1 MLTRKLFRTAWSY
14 KAQFISMILMITL
27 GMGMFLGFNMEW
39 KTIEVD
45 TFKFFE
51 ETNYADYRLYSEKGF
66 TADDLDKIEGIEG
79 VDAATRYLS
88 VNLDI
93 KGEKNKS
100 LALDVSENYTVSTF
114 TVMDGEAYDENGDGF
129 WLSDKFAAANDYKIG
144 DSLTLEF
151 QGVEI
156 SGKIVGLIKAG
167 EHMICVA
174 DKNQMMPDYNT
185 FGYAYISPKKLRS
198 VAEEK
203 AKGNAREELEKS
215 GVPAEMIDDSINELF
230 KNGDMV
236 DKALNQVYAQVNLI
250 SDLEKSDLE
259 ERVKDALGRTIMV
272 SPKDDHVVYKESQG
286 EAEEGK
292 TMGSVLPV
300 LFLLIAVLTMVTT
313 MHRIATKEK
322 TQIGTLKALGF
333 KNRRILR
340 HYTSYGLFIGLVGT
354 GLGVALGYV
363 VCKLIMSENG
373 MMGTYF
379 DMPDWSAAIP
389 AFCYPVMGG
398 TILLLTLISFLSVR
412 QQLKGTAADALRP
425 YTPKKMRKVFLER
438 FRFWDKMHF
447 GTKWNIRDLSRH
459 KSRSA
464 MTLFGIIGCMVL
476 MVGGL
481 GMRDTMSGFLDLLD
495 NDISNYTT
503 KVNLADNAD
512 LEQSKALCK
521 ELDGDW
527 ESLSGISFEGD
538 TVSLDIVR
546 NPNNLFNVIDEDN
559 NRIDLIID
567 EDNNRIDLSDEGVYL
582 CLRLKDKADIGD
594 EIEFSPYGSKETYTV
609 KVVGYNRSIMT
620 ESVTLSDKLADKL
633 GLDYSIS
640 SIYTDKKTDDIPS
653 SDLISGKQDK
663 AQLMETFNSFV
674 QIMDSMVIILVV
686 AAVIL
691 GIVVLY
697 NLGIMSYV
705 ERSRELATLKVLGF
719 RNRAIGKLLISQNIW
734 MTFIGVVIG
743 LPAGVGVLQWL
754 LTALAGEY
762 EMKLMLGPLTYCV
775 SILLTFGVS
784 LFVSFM
790 VARKNKKIDMVEAL
804 KGAE

>member
-1 MLTRKLFRTAWSY
+1 MVMLTRKLFRTAWSY
-14 KAQFISMILMITL
+14 KAQFVSMILMITL

-45 TFKFFE
+45 TFKFFDD
-51 ETNYADYRLYSEKGF
+51 TNFADYRLYSEKGF
-66 TADDLDKIEGIEG
+66 TEDDIKKIADIDG

-100 LALDVSENYTVSTF
+100 FALDVSENYTVSTF

-151 QGVEI
+151 QGIEI

-185 FGYAYISPKKLRS
+185 FGYAYISPKKLKS

-203 AKGNAREELEKS
+203 AKNTAREELEKS
-215 GVPAEMIDDSINELF
+215 GVPEEFIDDSITKLF
-230 KNGDMV
+230 ANDETV
-236 DKALNQVYAQVNLI
+236 NKALNQVYAQVNLI
-250 SDLEKSDLE
+250 SKIEKSELE
-259 ERVKDALGRTIMV
+259 EQVKDALGRTIMV
-272 SPKDDHVVYKESQG
+272 SPKEDNVVYKESQG

-300 LFLLIAVLTMVTT
+300 LFLLIAILTMVTT

-354 GLGVALGYV
+354 SFGIALGYV
-363 VCKLIMSENG
+363 VCKLIMSESG

-389 AFCYPVMGG
+389 VFCYPVMGG

-438 FRFWDKMHF
+438 FKFWDKMKF

-495 NDISNYTT
+495 HDISNYTT
-503 KVNLADNAD
+503 KVNLVDNAD
-512 LEQSKALCK
+512 FKKSKTLSE

-527 ESLSGISFEGD
+527 ESLSGISFDGD
-538 TVSLDIVR
+538 TVSLDIVS
-546 NPNNLFNVIDEDN
+546 NPNELFNVIDEDN
-559 NRIDLIID
+559 NRIKLGDD
-567 EDNNRIDLSDEGVYL
+567 GVYL
-582 CLRLKDKADIGD
+582 CLRLKEKANIGD
-594 EIEFSPYGSKETYTV
+594 KIEFSPYGSKETYTV
-609 KVVGYNRSIMT
+609 KVLGYNRSVMT
-620 ESVTLSDKLADKL
+620 ESVTMSDKLAVRL

-640 SIYTDKKTDDIPS
+640 AIYTDKKTDEIPS
-653 SDLISGKQDK
+653 SDLIAGKQDK
-663 AQLMETFNSFV
+663 AQLMDTFNSFV
-674 QIMDSMVIILVV
+674 DIMDSMVIILVV
-686 AAVIL
+686 AAAVL

-719 RNRAIGKLLISQNIW
+719 RNRAIGRLLISQNIW
-734 MTFIGVVIG
+734 LTSIGVIIG

-754 LTALAGEY
+754 ISALAGEY
-762 EMKLMLGPLTYCV
+762 EMKLMLGPLTYSV

-784 LFVSFM
+784 LLVGLM

>member
-1 MLTRKLFRTAWSY
+1 MLIRKLFRTAWSY

-45 TFKFFE
+45 TLKFFE
-51 ETNYADYRLYSEKGF
+51 DTNYADYRLYSEKGF
-66 TADDLDKIEGIEG
+66 TRQDLDKIAAVSG
-79 VDAATRYLS
+79 VDKATRYMS

-100 LALDVSENYTVSTF
+100 LALDVSEDFNVSTF
-114 TVMDGEAYDENGDGF
+114 IVTDGAEYDENGDGF
-129 WLSDKFAAANDYKIG
+129 WLSDKFAAANGYKLG
-144 DSLTLEF
+144 DDLSLAF

-156 SGKIVGLIKAG
+156 SGEIVGLIKAG

-174 DKNQMMPDYNT
+174 DKNQMMPDYST
-185 FGYAYISPKKLRS
+185 FGFAYISPKKLRS
-198 VAEEK
+198 VLEEK
-203 AKGNAREELEKS
+203 IKSDFAEKANKQN
-215 GVPAEMIDDSINELF
+215 VPEGHIGDSPTMPAVTDEMLAEAT
-230 KNGDMV
+230 
-236 DKALNQVYAQVNLI
+236 DKAFAQVNLI
-250 SDLEKSDLE
+250 SDAKKETLEKAINE
-259 ERVKDALGRTIMV
+259 KLGRTIMV
-272 SPKDDHVVYKESQG
+272 TPKDDHIVYKESQG

-300 LFLLIAVLTMVTT
+300 LFLAIAILTMVTT

-340 HYTSYGLFIGLVGT
+340 HYTSYGLFIGLAGT
-354 GLGVALGYV
+354 LLGIALGYF

-389 AFCYPVMGG
+389 EFCYPVLIG
-398 TILLLTLISFLSVR
+398 TVLLLTLISFLSVR

-425 YTPKKMRKVFLER
+425 YSPKKMRKIFFER
-438 FRFWDKMHF
+438 FRFWDKLHF

-459 KSRSA
+459 RSRSA
-464 MTLFGIIGCMVL
+464 MTLFGIVGCMVL
-476 MVGGL
+476 MAGGL

-495 NDISNYTT
+495 RDISNYTT
-503 KVNLADNAD
+503 KVNLIDDADFKKS
-512 LEQSKALCK
+512 QALCR

-527 ESLSGISFEGD
+527 ESLSGISLDGE
-538 TVSLDIVR
+538 TVTLDVVH
-546 NPNNLFNVIDEDN
+546 NPHGLLNVIDEDN
-559 NRIDLIID
+559 NRL
-567 EDNNRIDLSDEGVYL
+567 ELSDEGAYL
-582 CLRLKDKADIGD
+582 CLRLKDKAKIGD

-609 KVVGYNRSIMT
+609 KVAGYNRSVMT
-620 ESVTLSDKLADKL
+620 ESVTMSEKLADRL

-640 SIYTDKKTDDIPS
+640 SVYTDKKTDEIKNN
-653 SDLISGKQDK
+653 DLISGKQDK

-691 GIVVLY
+691 GVVVLY

-719 RNRAIGKLLISQNIW
+719 RNRTIGKLLISQNIW
-734 MTFIGVVIG
+734 LTVIGVVIG

-762 EMKLMLGPLTYCV
+762 EMKLMLGALTYSI

-784 LFVSFM
+784 LLVGLM

>member
-1 MLTRKLFRTAWSY
+1 MLTRKLFRTAWGY

-27 GMGMFLGFNMEW
+27 GIGMFLGFNMEW

-45 TFKFFE
+45 TGKFFE
-51 ETNYADYRLYSEKGF
+51 QTKYADYRLYSEKGF
-66 TADDLDKIEGIEG
+66 TKEDLDKISAMEG

-100 LALDVSENYTVSTF
+100 LALDVSENNSVSTF
-114 TVMDGEAYDENGDGF
+114 LVTQGAEYDENGNGF
-129 WLSDKFAAANDYKIG
+129 WLSDKFAAANDYRIG
-144 DSLTLEF
+144 DELVLEF
-151 QGVEI
+151 QGTEI
-156 SGKIVGLIKAG
+156 SGEIVGLIKSG

-185 FGYAYISPKKLRS
+185 YGYAYISPKKLRS
-198 VAEEK
+198 ALEDK
-203 AKGNAREELEKS
+203 IKSDFADELKKS
-215 GVPAEMIDDSINELF
+215 TVPVEFIDESLTKLFVTDEMLSDAA
-230 KNGDMV
+230 
-236 DKALNQVYAQVNLI
+236 DKVFAQVNLL
-250 SDLEKSDLE
+250 SGLSKEALEDKI
-259 ERVKDALGRTIMV
+259 KNALGRTIMV
-272 SPKDDHVVYKESQG
+272 TPKDDHVVYKEAMG

-300 LFLLIAVLTMVTT
+300 LFLAIAILTMVTT

-340 HYTSYGLFIGLVGT
+340 HYTSYGLFIGLVGA
-354 GLGVALGYV
+354 GLGIALGYG
-363 VCKLIMSENG
+363 VCKLIMSEDG

-389 AFCYPVMGG
+389 GFCYPVLIG
-398 TILLLTLISFLSVR
+398 TVLLLTLISYLSVR

-425 YTPKKMRKVFLER
+425 YSPKKMRKILFER
-438 FRFWDKMHF
+438 FRFWDKLRF

-464 MTLFGIIGCMVL
+464 MTLFGIVGCMVL

-481 GMRDTMSGFLDLLD
+481 GMRDTMSGFLELLD
-495 NDISNYTT
+495 KDISDYTT
-503 KVNLADNAD
+503 KVNLIDDAD
-512 LEQSKALCK
+512 LKKSK
-521 ELDGDW
+521 ELYEEIGGDW
-527 ESLSGISFEGD
+527 ESLCGISMGGD
-538 TVSLDIVR
+538 TVTLDIIH
-546 NPNNLFNVIDEDN
+546 NPKHMLNVIDEDN
-559 NRIDLIID
+559 NRI
-567 EDNNRIDLSDEGVYL
+567 ELSDEGVYL

-594 EIEFSPYGSKETYTV
+594 EIEFSPYGSKDTYKA
-609 KVVGYNRSIMT
+609 KVLGYNRSVMT
-620 ESVTLSDKLADKL
+620 ESVTMTEALADRL
-633 GLDYSIS
+633 GIEYSIS
-640 SIYTDKKTDDIPS
+640 SIYTDKETDEIKS
-653 SDLISGKQDK
+653 SDLIAGKQDK
-663 AQLMETFNSFV
+663 TQLMETFNSFV

-691 GIVVLY
+691 GVVVLY

-719 RNRAIGKLLISQNIW
+719 RNRTIGKLLISQNIW
-734 MTFIGVVIG
+734 LTVIGVIIG

-754 LTALAGEY
+754 LSALAGEY
-762 EMKLMLGPLTYCV
+762 EMKLMLGALTYSV

-784 LFVSFM
+784 LLVGLM

-804 KGAE
+804 KGTE

>member
-27 GMGMFLGFNMEW
+27 GVGMSLGFNMEW

-45 TFKFFE
+45 TGKFFAQ
-51 ETNYADYRLYSEKGF
+51 TDYADFRLYAEKGF
-66 TADDLDKIEGIEG
+66 TEDDIEKIAAIEG
-79 VDAATRYLS
+79 VDAATRFLS

-100 LALDVSENYTVSTF
+100 LALDVSEDFIVSTF
-114 TVMDGEAYDENGDGF
+114 VVTDGAAYDKSGDGF
-129 WLSDKFAAANDYKIG
+129 WLSDKFAAANGYAVG
-144 DSLTLEF
+144 DTLSLEF
-151 QGVEI
+151 QGTEI
-156 SGKIVGLIKAG
+156 SGTIVGLIKSG

-185 FGYAYISPKKLRS
+185 FGYAYMSPEKLRAVLEEKLRS
-198 VAEEK
+198 DIAAE
-203 AKGNAREELEKS
+203 AKKS
-215 GVPAEMIDDSINELF
+215 GVSLQPAITDDMLAEAA
-230 KNGDMV
+230 
-236 DKALNQVYAQVNLI
+236 DKTFAQVNLL
-250 SDLEKSDLE
+250 SDLSKETLE
-259 ERVKDALGRTIMV
+259 ERVKTALGKTIMV
-272 SPKDDHVVYKESQG
+272 TPKSDHVVYKEAMG

-300 LFLLIAVLTMVTT
+300 LFLAIAILTMVTT

-354 GLGVALGYV
+354 ALGVALGYV
-363 VCKLIMSENG
+363 VCKLIMSEGG

-389 AFCYPVMGG
+389 AFCYPVMAA
-398 TILLLTLISFLSVR
+398 TVVLLTLISFLPVR

-425 YTPKKMRKVFLER
+425 YSPKKMRKIFLER
-438 FRFWDKMHF
+438 FRFWDKLHF
-447 GTKWNIRDLSRH
+447 GTKWNIRDLLRH

-464 MTLFGIIGCMVL
+464 MTLFGIVGCMVL

-481 GMRDTMSGFLDLLD
+481 GMRDTMAGFLDLLN

-503 KVNLADNAD
+503 KVNLVDDADTAKA
-512 LEQSKALCK
+512 KALVR
-521 ELDGDW
+521 ELGGDW
-527 ESLSGISFEGD
+527 ESLSGISLDGD
-538 TVSLDIVR
+538 TVTLNVVH
-546 NPNNLFNVIDEDN
+546 NPHNYLNVIDESN
-559 NRIDLIID
+559 NRIS
-567 EDNNRIDLSDEGVYL
+567 LSDEGVYL
-582 CLRLKDKADIGD
+582 CLRLKDKASIGD
-594 EIEFSPYGSKETYTV
+594 EISFSPYGSKETYTA
-609 KVVGYNRSIMT
+609 KVVGYNRSVMT
-620 ESVTLSDKLADKL
+620 ESVTMTDTLADRL
-633 GLDYSIS
+633 GIDYRVS
-640 SIYTDKKTDDIPS
+640 SVYTDRPTDEINN

-663 AQLMETFNSFV
+663 QQLMETFNSFV

-697 NLGIMSYV
+697 NLGVMSYV

-719 RNRAIGKLLISQNIW
+719 RNRTIGRLLISQNIW
-734 MTFIGVVIG
+734 LTFIGVVIG

-762 EMKLMLGPLTYCV
+762 EMKLMLGVLTYSV
-775 SILLTFGVS
+775 SVLLTFGVS
-784 LFVSFM
+784 LLVGLM

>member
-1 MLTRKLFRTAWSY
+1 MLIRKLFRTAWSY
-14 KAQFISMILMITL
+14 KAQFISMILMITF
-27 GMGMFLGFNMEW
+27 GMGIFLGFNMEW

-45 TFKFFE
+45 TGRFFE
-51 ETNYADYRLYSEKGF
+51 QTKYADFRLYSEKDF
-66 TADDLDKIEGIEG
+66 SADDIDKLKKISG
-79 VDAATRYLS
+79 VDAATRFLS

-100 LALDVSENYTVSTF
+100 LALDVSEDYTVSTF
-114 TVMDGEAYDENGDGF
+114 TLMSGAAYDATGSGF
-129 WLSDKFAAANDYKIG
+129 WLSDKFAAANGYAVG
-144 DSLTLEF
+144 DSLTLAF
-151 QGVEI
+151 QGTEI
-156 SGKIVGLIKAG
+156 NGEIVGLIKSG

-185 FGYAYISPKKLRS
+185 FGYAYISPAKLR
-198 VAEEK
+198 AALE
-203 AKGNAREELEKS
+203 AKIKNDFAEELEKS
-215 GVPAEMIDDSINELF
+215 NVPSEFIDDSLTGMFITESML
-230 KNGDMV
+230 DEAS
-236 DKALNQVYAQVNLI
+236 DKVFAQVNLL
-250 SDLEKSDLE
+250 SGLPKETLED
-259 ERVKDALGRTIMV
+259 RVKEALGRTIMV
-272 SPKDDHVVYKESQG
+272 TPKDDHVVYKEAMG

-300 LFLLIAVLTMVTT
+300 LFLAIAILTMVTT

-340 HYTSYGLFIGLVGT
+340 HYTSYGLFIGLTGT
-354 GLGVALGYV
+354 AFGVALGYL

-389 AFCYPVMGG
+389 GFCYPVMAA
-398 TILLLTLISFLSVR
+398 TIVLLTLISFLSVR
-412 QQLKGTAADALRP
+412 RQLKGTAADALRP
-425 YTPKKMRKVFLER
+425 YSPKKMRKIFLER
-438 FRFWDKMHF
+438 FKLWDKLHF
-447 GTKWNIRDLSRH
+447 GTKWNIRDLLRH

-464 MTLFGIIGCMVL
+464 MTLLGIVGCMVL

-481 GMRDTMSGFLDLLD
+481 GMRDTMAGFLDLLN

-503 KVNLADNAD
+503 KINLIDDADVKK
-512 LEQSKALCK
+512 SKSLVEEAG
-521 ELDGDW
+521 GDW
-527 ESLSGISFEGD
+527 ESLCGISLDGD
-538 TVSLDIVR
+538 TVTLDIIH
-546 NPNNLFNVIDEDN
+546 NPNGLFNVIDEDN
-559 NRIDLIID
+559 RRIT
-567 EDNNRIDLSDEGVYL
+567 LSDEGVYL
-582 CLRLKDKADIGD
+582 CLRLRDRANIGD
-594 EIEFSPYGSKETYTV
+594 EITFSPYGETQTYTA
-609 KVVGYNRSIMT
+609 KVVGYNRSVMT
-620 ESVTLSDKLADKL
+620 ESVTMTDALADRL
-633 GLDYSIS
+633 GIDYRVS
-640 SIYTDKKTDDIPS
+640 SVYTDKKTDEIS
-653 SDLISGKQDK
+653 NSDLISGKQDK

-674 QIMDSMVIILVV
+674 EIMDSMVIILVL

-691 GIVVLY
+691 GVVVLY
-697 NLGIMSYV
+697 NLGVMSYV

-734 MTFIGVVIG
+734 LTFIGVLIG

-762 EMKLMLGPLTYCV
+762 EMKLMLGVLTYSV
-775 SILLTFGVS
+775 SMLLTFGVS
-784 LFVSFM
+784 LLVGLM

>member
-1 MLTRKLFRTAWSY
+1 MLIRKLFRTAWSY

-45 TFKFFE
+45 TFRFFE
-51 ETNYADYRLYSEKGF
+51 QTAYADYRLYSEKGF
-66 TADDLDKIEGIEG
+66 TQDDIDKISAIDG
-79 VDAATRYLS
+79 VDKATRYLS

-100 LALDVSENYTVSTF
+100 LALDVSEDFNVSTF
-114 TVMDGEAYDENGDGF
+114 IVTDGDGYDENGDGF
-129 WLSDKFAAANDYKIG
+129 WLSDKFAAANDYKLG
-144 DSLTLEF
+144 DDLSLEF
-151 QGVEI
+151 QGTEI
-156 SGKIVGLIKAG
+156 TGKIAGLIKSG

-174 DKNQMMPDYNT
+174 DKNQLMPDYNT

-198 VAEEK
+198 VLEDKIKTDFADELKKSNVPEEF
-203 AKGNAREELEKS
+203 
-215 GVPAEMIDDSINELF
+215 IDDNLTKLF
-230 KNGDMV
+230 VTDEMLDEAT
-236 DKALNQVYAQVNLI
+236 DKVFAQVNLI
-250 SDLEKSDLE
+250 SDMDKETLEKAIN
-259 ERVKDALGRTIMV
+259 KKLGRTIMV
-272 SPKDDHVVYKESQG
+272 TSKDDHVVYKESQG

-300 LFLLIAVLTMVTT
+300 LFLLIAILTMVTT

-340 HYTSYGLFIGLVGT
+340 HYTSYGLFIGIVGT
-354 GLGVALGYV
+354 LLGVALGYF
-363 VCKLIMSENG
+363 VCKLIMSEGG

-379 DMPDWSAAIP
+379 DMPDWSAVIP
-389 AFCYPVMGG
+389 AFCYPVLIG
-398 TILLLTLISFLSVR
+398 TVFLLTLISFLSVR

-425 YTPKKMRKVFLER
+425 YSPKKMRKIFFER
-438 FRFWDKMHF
+438 FRFWDKLHF

-481 GMRDTMSGFLDLLD
+481 GMRDAMSGFLGLLD
-495 NDISNYTT
+495 KDISNYTT
-503 KVNLADNAD
+503 KVNLIDDADRKK
-512 LEQSKALCK
+512 SKALCE

-527 ESLSGISFEGD
+527 ESLSGISLDGD
-538 TVSLDIVR
+538 TVTLDIVH
-546 NPNNLFNVIDEDN
+546 NPNNMFNVIDEDN
-559 NRIDLIID
+559 NRI
-567 EDNNRIDLSDEGVYL
+567 NLSDEGVYL

-609 KVVGYNRSIMT
+609 KVVGYNRSVMT
-620 ESVTLSDKLADKL
+620 ESVTMTDVLADKL

-640 SIYTDKKTDDIPS
+640 SVYTDRKADEIKS
-653 SDLISGKQDK
+653 NDLISGKQDK
-663 AQLMETFNSFV
+663 VQLMETFNSFV

-691 GIVVLY
+691 GVVVLY

-719 RNRAIGKLLISQNIW
+719 RNRTIGKLLISQNIW
-734 MTFIGVVIG
+734 LTFIGVIIG

-762 EMKLMLGPLTYCV
+762 EMKLMLGALTYSV

-784 LFVSFM
+784 LLVGLM

>member
-1 MLTRKLFRTAWSY
+1 MLIRKLFRTAWSY

-45 TFKFFE
+45 TGKFFE

-66 TADDLDKIEGIEG
+66 TQDDIDKISEIDG
-79 VDAATRYLS
+79 VDAATRFLS

-93 KGEKNKS
+93 KGKKNKS
-100 LALDVSENYTVSTF
+100 LALDVSEDFDVSTF
-114 TVMDGEAYDENGDGF
+114 IVTDGAEYDENGDGF

-144 DSLTLEF
+144 DKLALEF
-151 QGVEI
+151 QGTEI
-156 SGKIVGLIKAG
+156 SGEIAGLIKSG

-185 FGYAYISPKKLRS
+185 YGYVYISPKKLGDA
-198 VAEEK
+198 VEEK
-203 AKGNAREELEKS
+203 LKSAMTSELEKS
-215 GVPAEMIDDSINELF
+215 GVPKEMLDDS
-230 KNGDMV
+230 V
-236 DKALNQVYAQVNLI
+236 KALMTDEAVEEATDKVFAQVNLL
-250 SDLEKSDLE
+250 SDLSKEVLE
-259 ERVKDALGRTIMV
+259 DSVKNALGRTIMV
-272 SPKDDHVVYKESQG
+272 TPKDDHVVYKESSG

-300 LFLLIAVLTMVTT
+300 LFLAIAILTMVTT

-340 HYTSYGLFIGLVGT
+340 HYTSYGLFIGIVGT
-354 GLGVALGYV
+354 AFGVALGYV
-363 VCKLIMSENG
+363 VCKLIMSEGG

-389 AFCYPVMGG
+389 GFCYPVMAATVG
-398 TILLLTLISFLSVR
+398 LLTLISYLSVR
-412 QQLKGTAADALRP
+412 RQLKGTAADALRP
-425 YTPKKMRKVFLER
+425 YSPKKMRKILFER
-438 FRFWDKMHF
+438 FRFWDKLHF

-464 MTLFGIIGCMVL
+464 MTLFGIVGCMVL

-481 GMRDTMSGFLDLLD
+481 GMRDTLTGFLDLLD

-503 KVNLADNAD
+503 KVNLIDDAD
-512 LEQSKALCK
+512 LEKSK
-521 ELDGDW
+521 ELYKELGGDW
-527 ESLSGISFEGD
+527 ESLTGISLDGD
-538 TVSLDIVR
+538 TITLDIVH
-546 NPNNLFNVIDEDN
+546 NPNDLFNVIDEDN
-559 NRIDLIID
+559 NRL
-567 EDNNRIDLSDEGVYL
+567 DLSNEGVYL
-582 CLRLKDKADIGD
+582 CLRLKDKANIGD
-594 EIEFSPYGSKETYTV
+594 EIEFSPYGSKDTYKA
-609 KVVGYNRSIMT
+609 KVIGYNRSVMT
-620 ESVTLSDKLADKL
+620 ESVTMTDALADEL
-633 GLDYSIS
+633 GIDYSIS
-640 SIYTDKKTDDIPS
+640 SIYTDKKTGEIKS
-653 SDLISGKQDK
+653 NDLISGKQDK

-674 QIMDSMVIILVV
+674 QIMDSMVVILVV

-691 GIVVLY
+691 GVVVLY

-719 RNRAIGKLLISQNIW
+719 KNRTIGKLLISQNIW
-734 MTFIGVVIG
+734 LTVIGVIIG

-754 LTALAGEY
+754 LAALAGEY
-762 EMKLMLGPLTYCV
+762 EMKLMLGVLTYGV

-784 LFVSFM
+784 LLVGLM

>member
-1 MLTRKLFRTAWSY
+1 MLTRKLLRTAWSY

-39 KTIEVD
+39 KTIEAD
-45 TFKFFE
+45 TFKFFD
-51 ETNYADYRLYSEKGF
+51 ETHYADYRLYSEKGF
-66 TADDLDKIEGIEG
+66 TGDDIKKIADIDG
-79 VDAATRYLS
+79 VDAATRYFTQ
-88 VNLDI
+88 NIDI

-151 QGVEI
+151 QGIEI

-185 FGYAYISPKKLRS
+185 FGFAYISPKKLRES
-198 VAEEK
+198 L
-203 AKGNAREELEKS
+203 G
-215 GVPAEMIDDSINELF
+215 DDKYTQI
-230 KNGDMV
+230 
-236 DKALNQVYAQVNLI
+236 NLI
-250 SDLEKSDLE
+250 SDTEKSELE
-259 ERVKDALGRTIMV
+259 GQVKDALGRTIMV
-272 SPKDDHVVYKESQG
+272 TPKDDNVVYKESQG

-300 LFLLIAVLTMVTT
+300 LFLLIAILTMVTT

-354 GLGVALGYV
+354 GFGIALGYV

-389 AFCYPVMGG
+389 VFCYPVMAG
-398 TILLLTLISFLSVR
+398 TAALLTLISYLSVR

-438 FRFWDKMHF
+438 FKFWDKMKF

-464 MTLFGIIGCMVL
+464 MTLFGVIGCMVL

-495 NDISNYTT
+495 KHISNYTT

-512 LEQSKALCK
+512 FEKSKALCK

-527 ESLSGISFEGD
+527 ESLSGISLDGD
-538 TVSLDIVR
+538 TVSLDIIH
-546 NPNNLFNVIDEDN
+546 NTNNLINVIDEDN
-559 NRIDLIID
+559 NRIKLGDD
-567 EDNNRIDLSDEGVYL
+567 GVYL
-582 CLRLKDKADIGD
+582 CLRLKDKAEIGD
-594 EIEFSPYGSKETYTV
+594 EIKFSPYGSKETYTV
-609 KVVGYNRSIMT
+609 KVLGYNRSVMT
-620 ESVTLSDKLADKL
+620 ESVTMSDKLADKL
-633 GLDYSIS
+633 GVDYTLSA
-640 SIYTDKKTDDIPS
+640 IYTDKKISEIPS
-653 SDLISGKQDK
+653 SGLIAGKQDK
-663 AQLMETFNSFV
+663 AQLMDTFNSFV
-674 QIMDSMVIILVV
+674 DIMDSMVIILVV
-686 AAVIL
+686 AAAVL

-719 RNRAIGKLLISQNIW
+719 RNRAIGRLLISQNIW
-734 MTFIGVVIG
+734 LTFIGVLIG

-754 LTALAGEY
+754 ISALAGEY

-784 LFVSFM
+784 LLVGFM

>member
-1 MLTRKLFRTAWSY
+1 MLIRKLFRTAWSY

-45 TFKFFE
+45 TGKFFE

-66 TADDLDKIEGIEG
+66 TQDDIDKISGIDG
-79 VDAATRYLS
+79 VDAATRFLS

-93 KGEKNKS
+93 KGKKNKS
-100 LALDVSENYTVSTF
+100 LALDVSEDFDVSTF
-114 TVMDGEAYDENGDGF
+114 IVTDGAEYDENGDGF

-144 DSLTLEF
+144 DKLALEF
-151 QGVEI
+151 QGTEI
-156 SGKIVGLIKAG
+156 SGEIAGLIKSG

-174 DKNQMMPDYNT
+174 DKNQMMPDYST
-185 FGYAYISPKKLRS
+185 YGYAYISPKKLGAA
-198 VAEEK
+198 VEEK
-203 AKGNAREELEKS
+203 LKSAMTGELEKS
-215 GVPAEMIDDSINELF
+215 GVPKEMLDES
-230 KNGDMV
+230 V
-236 DKALNQVYAQVNLI
+236 DKQLTDKAVDEALDKVYAQVNLL
-250 SDLEKSDLE
+250 SDLSKEVLE
-259 ERVKDALGRTIMV
+259 DSVKNALGRTIMV
-272 SPKDDHVVYKESQG
+272 TPKDDHVVYKESSG

-300 LFLLIAVLTMVTT
+300 LFLAIAVLTMVTT

-340 HYTSYGLFIGLVGT
+340 HYTSYGLFIGIVGT
-354 GLGVALGYV
+354 AFGIALGYV
-363 VCKLIMSENG
+363 VCKLIMSEGG

-389 AFCYPVMGG
+389 GFCYPVMAATVG
-398 TILLLTLISFLSVR
+398 LLTLISYLSVR
-412 QQLKGTAADALRP
+412 RQLKGTAADALRP
-425 YTPKKMRKVFLER
+425 YSPKKMRKILFER
-438 FRFWDKMHF
+438 FRFWDKLHF

-464 MTLFGIIGCMVL
+464 MTLFGIVGCMVL

-481 GMRDTMSGFLDLLD
+481 GMRDTLTGFLDLLD
-495 NDISNYTT
+495 KDISNYTT
-503 KVNLADNAD
+503 KVNLVDDAD
-512 LEQSKALCK
+512 LEKSK
-521 ELDGDW
+521 ELYKELGGDW
-527 ESLSGISFEGD
+527 ESLSGISLDGD
-538 TVSLDIVR
+538 TVTLDIVH
-546 NPNNLFNVIDEDN
+546 NPNDLFNVIDEDN
-559 NRIDLIID
+559 NRL
-567 EDNNRIDLSDEGVYL
+567 DLSDEGVYL
-582 CLRLKDKADIGD
+582 CLRLKDKANIGD
-594 EIEFSPYGSKETYTV
+594 EIEFSPYGSKDTYKA
-609 KVVGYNRSIMT
+609 KVIGYNRSVMT
-620 ESVTLSDKLADKL
+620 ESVTMTDALADEL
-633 GLDYSIS
+633 GIDYSIS
-640 SIYTDKKTDDIPS
+640 SIYTDKKTDEIKS
-653 SDLISGKQDK
+653 NDLISGKQDK

-674 QIMDSMVIILVV
+674 QIMDSMVVILVV

-719 RNRAIGKLLISQNIW
+719 KNRTIGKLLISQNIW
-734 MTFIGVVIG
+734 LTVIGVIIG

-754 LTALAGEY
+754 LAALAGEY
-762 EMKLMLGPLTYCV
+762 EMKLMLGVLTYGV

-784 LFVSFM
+784 LLVGLM

>member
-1 MLTRKLFRTAWSY
+1 MLTRKLFRTAWGY

-27 GMGMFLGFNMEW
+27 GIGMFLGFNMEW

-45 TFKFFE
+45 TGKFFE
-51 ETNYADYRLYSEKGF
+51 QTKYADYRLYSEKGF
-66 TADDLDKIEGIEG
+66 TKEDLDKISAMEG

-100 LALDVSENYTVSTF
+100 LALDVSENDSVSTF
-114 TVMDGEAYDENGDGF
+114 VVTQGAEYDKNGDGF
-129 WLSDKFAAANDYKIG
+129 WLSDKFAAANDYQIG
-144 DSLTLEF
+144 DELVLEF
-151 QGVEI
+151 QGTEI
-156 SGKIVGLIKAG
+156 SGKIVGLIKSG

-185 FGYAYISPKKLRS
+185 YGYAYISPKKLRS
-198 VAEEK
+198 ALEDKIKSDFADELKKSNVPEEF
-203 AKGNAREELEKS
+203 
-215 GVPAEMIDDSINELF
+215 IDDSLSKLF
-230 KNGDMV
+230 VTDEMLSDAA
-236 DKALNQVYAQVNLI
+236 DKVFAQVNLL
-250 SDLEKSDLE
+250 SGLSKEVLEDRIKT
-259 ERVKDALGRTIMV
+259 ALGRTIMV
-272 SPKDDHVVYKESQG
+272 TPKDDHVVYKEAMG

-300 LFLLIAVLTMVTT
+300 LFLAIAILTMVTT

-340 HYTSYGLFIGLVGT
+340 HYTSYGLFIGLVGS
-354 GLGVALGYV
+354 GLGIALGYG
-363 VCKLIMSENG
+363 VCKLIMSEDG

-379 DMPDWSAAIP
+379 DMPDWSAVIP
-389 AFCYPVMGG
+389 GFCYPVLIG
-398 TILLLTLISFLSVR
+398 TVLLLTLISYLSVR

-425 YTPKKMRKVFLER
+425 YSPKKMRKILFER
-438 FRFWDKMHF
+438 FRFWDKLRF

-464 MTLFGIIGCMVL
+464 MTLFGIVGCMVL

-481 GMRDTMSGFLDLLD
+481 GMRDTMSGFLELLD
-495 NDISNYTT
+495 KDISDYTT
-503 KVNLADNAD
+503 KVNLVDDAD
-512 LEQSKALCK
+512 LKKSK
-521 ELDGDW
+521 ELYGELGGDW
-527 ESLSGISFEGD
+527 ESLCGISMGGD
-538 TVSLDIVR
+538 TVTLDIIH
-546 NPNNLFNVIDEDN
+546 NPKHMLNVIDEDN
-559 NRIDLIID
+559 NRI
-567 EDNNRIDLSDEGVYL
+567 ELSDEGVYL
-582 CLRLKDKADIGD
+582 CLRLKDKANIGD
-594 EIEFSPYGSKETYTV
+594 EIEFSPYGSKDTYKA
-609 KVVGYNRSIMT
+609 KVLGYNRSVMT
-620 ESVTLSDKLADKL
+620 ESVTMTEALADRL
-633 GLDYSIS
+633 GIEYSIS
-640 SIYTDKKTDDIPS
+640 SIYTDKKTDEIKS
-653 SDLISGKQDK
+653 SDLIAGKQDK
-663 AQLMETFNSFV
+663 TQLMETFNSFV

-691 GIVVLY
+691 GVVVLY

-719 RNRAIGKLLISQNIW
+719 RNRTIGKLLISQNIW
-734 MTFIGVVIG
+734 LTVIGVIIG

-762 EMKLMLGPLTYCV
+762 EMKLMLGALTYSV

-784 LFVSFM
+784 LLVGLM

-804 KGAE
+804 KGTE